1 MVFQKEP
8 TPESSGNG
16 LRLVDWWGPDG
27 RTLAAVSLWWQE
39 DSDVGGH
46 GILIYRAETKRV
58 VEPDLDALFSRSLR
72 RECSLRLDDIPG
84 FTESGELVVKVT
96 STGGPG
102 SIIAS
107 ALSLSADRTQVFRV
121 PMRDR
126 TVKSSS
132 TGEYPWSLDESS
144 SSIVYIKNATGS
156 EKQYTLYVNFDG
168 GSYALGVVSIPGG
181 QTHSY
186 DIRALRDGQVPD
198 VNGNTIPM
206 SASQGHVHWSVRGAE
221 SKALI
226 GRVEQ
231 FNLANGLSM
240 TVACGACCP
249 DSYQDSW
256 LTPGSVTDVIGDTSQ
271 FTSIRRDIDCYG
283 GLRSPYPFYSGSW
296 SSDNTSVSTVNSTGL
311 TTAMGIGSTLIHSYY
326 NADQWAPVPPA
337 YNPCQD
343 FYFSA
348 NTAGSAA
355 VKPLITVTKG
365 FPDKIFNPE
374 TVSLANLVNVT

>member
-326 NADQWAPVPPA
+326 NADQWSPVPPD
-337 YNPCQD
+337 YNSCQD

-348 NTAGSAA
+348 NTAGSVT
-355 VKPLITVTKG
+355 VKPIITVTWW
-365 FPDKIFNPE
+365 F
-374 TVSLANLVNVT
+374 V